1 MMLRA
6 FGSTAGAPMFA
17 VPVMLI
23 AKGDTVKVTI
33 AGGDLAKPIEITD
46 KVWLAKLN
54 VWSGPGTSTNEP
66 QSLNVDWSQGKVD
79 PPHNVPVYI
88 VSFETTRR
96 NPGTYIVRYAIDP
109 STKRGY
115 VYFPGRADKEYRDN
129 TWLIYRGV
137 EGNWFRASNEWEK
150 FTHRLIEDAQKAP

>member
-46 KVWLAKLN
+46 KVGSRN
-54 VWSGPGTSTNEP
+54 STSGPVQEPAPTS
-66 QSLNVDWSQGKVD
+66 
-79 PPHNVPVYI
+79 H
-88 VSFETTRR
+88 
-96 NPGTYIVRYAIDP
+96 
-109 STKRGY
+109 
-115 VYFPGRADKEYRDN
+115 
-129 TWLIYRGV
+129 
-137 EGNWFRASNEWEK
+137 
-150 FTHRLIEDAQKAP
+150 KA

>member
-6 FGSTAGAPMFA
+6 FELAAGALMFA
-17 VPVMLI
+17 VPVVLI

-54 VWSGPGTSTNEP
+54 VWSGPGTGTNER

-79 PPHNVPVYI
+79 PPHNVPVTSSLLRRRGGI
-88 VSFETTRR
+88 PERTLCGMRLTRQRNEDTSTSPGEPIRNIETT
-96 NPGTYIVRYAIDP
+96 PG
-109 STKRGY
+109 
-115 VYFPGRADKEYRDN
+115 
-129 TWLIYRGV
+129 
-137 EGNWFRASNEWEK
+137 
-150 FTHRLIEDAQKAP
+150 